1 MKNEEVEMIYKKMA
15 QKKKSSTTGT
25 TGGERDYMTT
35 YYAKLLKQK
44 IKQLNKM
51 VEWRK
56 SNIMDLSSKRKKTK
70 TVEKG
75 KALTF

>member
-1 MKNEEVEMIYKKMA
+1 MKDNEAEVIYNRLKS
-15 QKKKSSTTGT
+15 KKKSGT
-25 TGGERDYMTT
+25 VETGGQRDYMTI
-35 YYAKLLKQK
+35 YYSKLLKQK

-56 SNIMDLSSKRKKTK
+56 DNIMALSSKNKRAKAATN
-70 TVEKG
+70 G